1 MASREAYT
9 PPVRQPEGYRDGNN
23 NKTPSQN
30 DIANAN
36 ANAGTQQGQPG
47 TAALRVTSHRNEY
60 LTPDQKMYYL
70 CGQCNNTSGFKAN
83 DMLRCLTCGGMT
95 MYKPRVKQYVLFLS
109 IRYRGVADCVF
120 LGSLSTR
127 RIDVAWNDWGGTIKH
142 GRRKD
147 MVRAWE
153 D

>member
-1 MASREAYT
+1 
-9 PPVRQPEGYRDGNN
+9 
-23 NKTPSQN
+23 
-30 DIANAN
+30 
-36 ANAGTQQGQPG
+36 
-47 TAALRVTSHRNEY
+47 
-60 LTPDQKMYYL
+60 MYYL

-127 RIDVAWNDWGGTIKH
+127 RIDVAWDDWGGTIKH

-147 MVRAWE
+147 MVRARE